1 MEHASAQSVLVCRDV
16 EMDGRKFVARVEAP
30 PPSSSSAHHSVHS
43 ISIISASN
51 CSITFSLSRCGNQ
64 GENRSI
70 GGNSGSAPVEE
81 RSSADSVVDVYCHC
95 HLNGEKLCHRGLNGR
110 AVHQNTKLQDKE
122 DQGWRLAVFDKR

>member
-1 MEHASAQSVLVCRDV
+1 MEHSSTQSVLVCRDV
-16 EMDGRKFVARVEAP
+16 DMDGCKCAAREEAP
-30 PPSSSSAHHSVHS
+30 PPSSLSAHHSVHS

-64 GENRSI
+64 GKNRSI
-70 GGNSGSAPVEE
+70 EGNSGSAPVEE

-95 HLNGEKLCHRGLNGR
+95 HLNVEELCHGGLNGR

-122 DQGWRLAVFDKR
+122 DQGWRLALFDKR